1 MEFRYVFRRV
11 EDAIGAPL
19 TIQESPHAYLTR
31 KLRRDLRESRDI
43 ARHTEVTALCLA
55 SLAGNPSMDARGL
68 ADRVSE
74 LLSDVFK
81 ELMPYSKEALEA
93 HDTPQET
100 NYDEYFKELEE
111 MKKEIAAK
119 KAAEQ
124 TDAAT

>member
-1 MEFRYVFRRV
+1 M
-11 EDAIGAPL
+11 
-19 TIQESPHAYLTR
+19 
-31 KLRRDLRESRDI
+31 
-43 ARHTEVTALCLA
+43 CLA

-81 ELMPYSKEALEA
+81 ELMPYSKEALEVR
-93 HDTPQET
+93 DTPQET

-119 KAAEQ
+119 KAAGQ